1 MNKIKIILM
10 MIISLFVFAGCSSD
24 DPGKIKLDYSAVE
37 NSSNANKIK
46 VEKSVIDS
54 LNGVAPDIVYL
65 DRIDYSEKID
75 VNDRNNI
82 FLQFHLKENVKQNY
96 DTYTKFY
103 NILIPI
109 LDYAKQ
115 NNIDNVVIL
124 IQDSDKHWKMWAIT
138 FKLDQLDKINRNNLI
153 KSINAYGS
161 VNGKLYSEYK

>member
-10 MIISLFVFAGCSSD
+10 MIISLFIFSGCSSD
-24 DPGKIKLDYSAVE
+24 DPGKIKLDYSAVK

-46 VEKSVIDS
+46 VEKSIIDS
-54 LNGVAPDIVYL
+54 LNGKAPDIVYL
-65 DRIDYSEKID
+65 DEINYSEKID

-82 FLQFHLKENVKQNY
+82 FLQFHLKENVKQDYN
-96 DTYTKFY
+96 TYSEFY
-103 NILIPI
+103 NILIQV

-115 NNIDNVVIL
+115 NNIDSVAIL
-124 IQDSDKHWKMWAIT
+124 IMDSDKHWKMWAVT